1 MNIGNEIKTRRKEL
15 NLTQEE
21 LAKKLNVSR
30 TAVSNWEQ
38 QRNYP
43 DIELLVTISDKL
55 DISLDK
61 LLRGD
66 SKMVKELSFDYKK
79 KKKFKL
85 IILIFTIIILILSSL
100 IIYIWINQPTFF
112 NSDDLIIEDVKKIEI
127 PEKKIDGK
135 TIKKDYKYILKV
147 RSKTKFKTF
156 SIVDGSSNNY
166 QDNNKVYVSF
176 QAKNTLNIFSNSNKV
191 SELKISSFS
200 RQSDSYNIDKDI
212 YLMGN
217 SKDDIKLIIPQSNN
231 H

>member
-1 MNIGNEIKTRRKEL
+1 
-15 NLTQEE
+15 
-21 LAKKLNVSR
+21 
-30 TAVSNWEQ
+30 
-38 QRNYP
+38 
-43 DIELLVTISDKL
+43 
-55 DISLDK
+55 
-61 LLRGD
+61 
-66 SKMVKELSFDYKK
+66 MVKELSFDYKK

-147 RSKTKFKTF
+147 RSKAKFKTF
-156 SIVDGSSNNY
+156 SIVDGSGNNY